1 MGHSERFSGAICSG
15 KRISCGILLAGLT
28 ACGTTSEQNQTSY
41 FMVSKGKASGMAR
54 MFGAGVDF
62 CKVTQSNLQGVNFV
76 GEISYDGENCT
87 INVTADQ

>member
-1 MGHSERFSGAICSG
+1 MKQVLA
-15 KRISCGILLAGLT
+15 LLVLLTLT
-28 ACGTTSEQNQTSY
+28 ACGTTSEQNHTSY
-41 FMVSKGKASGMAR
+41 FMVSKGEASGMAR

>member
-1 MGHSERFSGAICSG
+1 MKQVLA
-15 KRISCGILLAGLT
+15 LLVLLTLT
-28 ACGTTSEQNQTSY
+28 ACGTTSEQNQTSF
-41 FMVSKGKASGMAR
+41 FMVSKGEASGMAR
-54 MFGAGVDF
+54 LFGAGVDF